1 MSFSGNSPVEG
12 CAWVP
17 GQRPEFSIKG
27 LVAPPR
33 SCPGWGSPTAARPRR
48 GRTGSSSRLAAE
60 AEPQHP
66 AETRGPAKP
75 KHHSS
80 PPSPTGSGPLGNT
93 HPRAEKAPAAPASL
107 PFVPRS
113 PRPSRRS
120 FRARTF
126 HTLRG
131 IFCGPRPVLFGRT
144 ALPVKTWQGLVC
156 QRFFFSGSSVPS
168 EVFQFGSCPSRAPIR
183 HGEEGGEGWAALR
196 ALVRGPAAGTAQTAY
211 PGFTEAVG
219 SAA

>member
-1 MSFSGNSPVEG
+1 MVL
-12 CAWVP
+12 
-17 GQRPEFSIKG
+17 GQRRESSIKG

-33 SCPGWGSPTAARPRR
+33 SCPGWGSPTTARPHR
-48 GRTGSSSRLAAE
+48 GRTGSSSRLVAE

-66 AETRGPAKP
+66 AGTRGPAKP

-131 IFCGPRPVLFGRT
+131 IFCRPRPALLKRT
-144 ALPVKTWQGLVC
+144 AVPVKTRQGLVRR
-156 QRFFFSGSSVPS
+156 RFFFQAPRFPQKSFNLDPVPGADSSRRGGRRRLGRVAGPGSRP
-168 EVFQFGSCPSRAPIR
+168 GGRNCADCAP
-183 HGEEGGEGWAALR
+183 GLR
-196 ALVRGPAAGTAQTAY
+196 
-211 PGFTEAVG
+211 
-219 SAA
+219 

>member
-1 MSFSGNSPVEG
+1 ML
-12 CAWVP
+12 
-17 GQRPEFSIKG
+17 GQRPESSIKG

-33 SCPGWGSPTAARPRR
+33 SCPGWGSPTAARPLR

-66 AETRGPAKP
+66 AGTRGPAKP

-131 IFCGPRPVLFGRT
+131 IFCGPRPALLRRT
-144 ALPVKTWQGLVC
+144 ALPVKTRQGLVR
-156 QRFFFSGSSVPS
+156 QRFFFFRLLGSLRSLSIWILSQPGADSSRRGGRRRLGRVAGPGSRPGGRNCADCVP
-168 EVFQFGSCPSRAPIR
+168 RL
-183 HGEEGGEGWAALR
+183 H
-196 ALVRGPAAGTAQTAY
+196 
-211 PGFTEAVG
+211 
-219 SAA
+219 